1 MLRKRIMMLLI
12 GGMLLF
18 PNLATAAPEDD
29 CVTCFAKLGGNQ
41 LCVTCLENLHWTKSY
56 CMSKDPQIY
65 FVGKVSSECRQVV
78 KDDAETCSDRA
89 WDARMTVQNICKK
102 AGQEKE

>member
-1 MLRKRIMMLLI
+1 
-12 GGMLLF
+12 
-18 PNLATAAPEDD
+18 
-29 CVTCFAKLGGNQ
+29 
-41 LCVTCLENLHWTKSY
+41 
-56 CMSKDPQIY
+56 MSKDPQIY
-65 FVGKVSSECRQVV
+65 FVGKVSSECRQVA